1 MGYRWVQYHIFTAR
15 RSASGVAVSGLV
27 MLQPGANEATVRL
40 LSQFQP
46 LAPHECRAMQSVS
59 SRSLRLPGDLHA
71 VKGARHILRHK
82 SM

>member
-1 MGYRWVQYHIFTAR
+1 MGTDGYSTIFSQR

-27 MLQPGANEATVRL
+27 MLQPGANEATARL
-40 LSQFQP
+40 LSQSQP
-46 LAPHECRAMQSVS
+46 LAPHEIIKIAWRF
-59 SRSLRLPGDLHA
+59 A